1 MSKVTFV
8 VDFED
13 GKEPVVHAGMTI
25 FGGSLVAVS
34 WRDALEVAEK
44 RLLLAEHENVHYAD
58 AAEMEIA
65 ALRQRNAELEARTLI
80 VKLPDD
86 GMDDCYDLWGAE
98 HCRNTFDCGYN
109 FSAVRHEKAIREACE
124 RAGIALLIEG
134 E

>member
-13 GKEPVVHAGMTI
+13 GKEPAVHAGMTI

-44 RLLLAEHENVHYAD
+44 RVLLPEHENVHYAD

-65 ALRQRNAELEARTLI
+65 ELRQRIAELEARTLT
-80 VKLPDD
+80 VKLPEPKNSICSDWN
-86 GMDDCYDLWGAE
+86 GGFE
-98 HCRNTFDCGYN
+98 
-109 FSAVRHEKAIREACE
+109 SAMQLAHDRIKLACSV
-124 RAGIALLIEG
+124 AGIKLQIEG